1 MGVELDTAGGWGSMI
16 QIDRA
21 GLQAE
26 QNCSL
31 NMKQLQF
38 LFDGEEQTKRYTVGK
53 S

>member
-1 MGVELDTAGGWGSMI
+1 M
-16 QIDRA
+16 QIDGA

-38 LFDGEEQTKRYTVGK
+38 LFDGEEQTQRCIVGK